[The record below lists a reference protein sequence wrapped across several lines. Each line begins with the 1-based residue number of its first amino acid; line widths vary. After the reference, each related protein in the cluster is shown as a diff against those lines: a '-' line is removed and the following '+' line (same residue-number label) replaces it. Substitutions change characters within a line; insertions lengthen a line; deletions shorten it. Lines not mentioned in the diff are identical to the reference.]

1 MLGLFGG
8 DFNLVVLAIFVS
20 IAKFNVHHLATEP
33 LILQHGFLTI

>member
-8 DFNLVVLAIFVS
+8 DFSLVVLVIYV
-20 IAKFNVHHLATEP
+20 IITKFNVHHLATEP